1 MKPMDKKWQT
11 AKYVISDLLSVIL
24 CWHLFYTYYSG
35 IFAGDDFW
43 RWSSLMGNSKYLYG
57 LLVFPWGWVFLYTMI
72 GNYRRIYRKSRLS
85 ELGQSLIVS
94 FIGTIAL
101 LLYFENT
108 PIGVKTQSAFFLFS
122 IFWLLFFT
130 VNFLP
135 RILITSITAY
145 KIHKRKIGFKTI
157 IVGNNGNAIQIYQ
170 ALENQ
175 EKSTGN
181 IIVGFVNAKQ
191 DIAYKIEDYI
201 PHLGNYKDLNE
212 IIKKYN
218 IEEVIIAIERS
229 EQETVD
235 NIISIIEDA
244 DLIIKI
250 IPIMQ
255 DFLIGAVRVSSIFN
269 APLIQISPILMPAW
283 QQSLK
288 RIFDI
293 LFSVLAMVLL
303 IPVYIL
309 TAIGVKISSKGPI
322 IYSQERV
329 GYKGRVFKMRKFRSM
344 YHDAEKNGPQLSSKM
359 DSRITNFGRFIRK
372 VRIDEIPQFYSV
384 IKGDMSIV
392 GPRPERQF
400 YIDKIME
407 RSPHYRLL
415 RKVRPGM
422 TSWGQV
428 EYGYASTVDEMI
440 ERLKYDILYIE
451 NMSLAVDFRIL
462 IYTILIVFQG
472 RGK

>member
-1 MKPMDKKWQT
+1 MKYMNKKWQT

-24 CWHLFYTYYSG
+24 CWHILYSYFIADHSQSKFLP
-35 IFAGDDFW
+35 IF
-43 RWSSLMGNSKYLYG
+43 LLIQNTNYLYG
-57 LLVFPWGWVFLYTMI
+57 LIGFPLIWLFLYALI

-94 FIGTIAL
+94 FIGTFTL
-101 LLYFENT
+101 LFYFET
-108 PIGVKTQSAFFLFS
+108 ISIGDKYQPTFVPFL
-122 IFWLLFFT
+122 IFWLLFLT
-130 VNFLP
+130 LNFLP
-135 RILITSITAY
+135 RIFITSITAY

-157 IVGNNGNAIQIYQ
+157 IVGNNGNAIQIYK

-181 IIVGFVNAKQ
+181 IIMGFVNAKQ
-191 DIAYKIEDYI
+191 DIAYKIEEYI
-201 PHLGNYKDLNE
+201 PHLGSYKDLNE

-218 IEEVIIAIERS
+218 IEEIIIAIERS

-244 DLIIKI
+244 DIIIKI

-283 QQSLK
+283 QQSIK

-293 LFSVLAMVLL
+293 IVSILAMILL
-303 IPVYIL
+303 IPVYVI

-322 IYSQERV
+322 IYSQERI
-329 GYKGRVFKMRKFRSM
+329 GYKGRPFKMRKFRSM
-344 YHDAEKNGPQLSSKM
+344 YHDAERDGPQLSSKM

-372 VRIDEIPQFYSV
+372 VRIDEIPQFYAV

-415 RKVRPGM
+415 MKVRPGM

>member
-1 MKPMDKKWQT
+1 MNKKWQT
-11 AKYVISDLLSVIL
+11 VKYVISDMVSVIL
-24 CWHLFYTYYSG
+24 CWHFFYSYFIVDNTQSEFSSFFSLIQDSNYLF
-35 IFAGDDFW
+35 
-43 RWSSLMGNSKYLYG
+43 G
-57 LLVFPWGWVFLYTMI
+57 LIGFQLVWLFLYTMI

-94 FIGTIAL
+94 FIVTFAL
-101 LLYFENT
+101 FFYLENV
-108 PIGVKTQSAFFLFS
+108 PSGVKYQPTLILFL
-122 IFWLLFFT
+122 IFWMLFLA

-135 RILITSITAY
+135 RIFITSITAY
-145 KIHKRKIGFKTI
+145 KIHKRMIGFKTI

-181 IIVGFVNAKQ
+181 IIVGFVSAKQ
-191 DIAYKIEDYI
+191 EMVCKIEEYI

-212 IIKKYN
+212 IIKKYH
-218 IEEVIIAIERS
+218 IEEIIIAIERS
-229 EQETVD
+229 EQEMVD
-235 NIISIIEDA
+235 HIISIIEDA
-244 DLIIKI
+244 DIIIKI

-283 QQSLK
+283 QQSIK

-293 LFSVLAMVLL
+293 VVSILAIVLL
-303 IPVYIL
+303 IPVYVF

-322 IYSQERV
+322 IYSQERI
-329 GYKGRVFKMRKFRSM
+329 GYKGRPFMMRKFRSM
-344 YHDAEKNGPQLSSKM
+344 YHDAEKDGPQLSSKM
-359 DSRITNFGRFIRK
+359 DSRITKFGRFIRK
-372 VRIDEIPQFYSV
+372 VRIDEIPQFFSV

-415 RKVRPGM
+415 MKVRPGI

-428 EYGYASTVDEMI
+428 EFGYASTVDEMI

>member
-1 MKPMDKKWQT
+1 MNKKWQT
-11 AKYVISDLLSVIL
+11 VKYVISDMISVVL
-24 CWHLFYTYYSG
+24 CWHFFYSYFIVDNTESGFSSFFSLIQDSNYLF
-35 IFAGDDFW
+35 
-43 RWSSLMGNSKYLYG
+43 G
-57 LLVFPWGWVFLYTMI
+57 LIGFQLVWLFLYTMI

-94 FIGTIAL
+94 FIVTFAL
-101 LLYFENT
+101 LFYLENV
-108 PIGVKTQSAFFLFS
+108 PSGVKYQPTFILFL
-122 IFWLLFFT
+122 ILWMLFLA

-135 RILITSITAY
+135 RIFITSITAY
-145 KIHKRKIGFKTI
+145 KIHKRKIGFKTV

-170 ALENQ
+170 ALEHQ

-181 IIVGFVNAKQ
+181 IIVGFVSAKQ
-191 DIAYKIEDYI
+191 QFAYKIEEYI

-212 IIKKYN
+212 IIKKYH
-218 IEEVIIAIERS
+218 IEEIIIAIERS
-229 EQETVD
+229 EQEMVD
-235 NIISIIEDA
+235 HIISIVEDG
-244 DLIIKI
+244 DIIIKI

-283 QQSLK
+283 QQSIK

-293 LFSVLAMVLL
+293 IVSILAIVLL
-303 IPVYIL
+303 IPVYVFA
-309 TAIGVKISSKGPI
+309 AIGVKISSKGPI
-322 IYSQERV
+322 IYSQERI
-329 GYKGRVFKMRKFRSM
+329 GYKGRPFKMRKFRTM
-344 YHDAEKNGPQLSSKM
+344 YHDAEKDGPQLSSKM
-359 DSRITNFGRFIRK
+359 DPRITKFGRFIRK
-372 VRIDEIPQFYSV
+372 VRIDEIPQFISV

-415 RKVRPGM
+415 LKVRPGI

-428 EYGYASTVDEMI
+428 EFGYASTVDEMI